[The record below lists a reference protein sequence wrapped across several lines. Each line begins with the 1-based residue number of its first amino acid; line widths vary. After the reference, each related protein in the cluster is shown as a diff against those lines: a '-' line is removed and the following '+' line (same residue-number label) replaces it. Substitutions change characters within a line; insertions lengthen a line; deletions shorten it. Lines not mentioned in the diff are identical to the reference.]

1 MGSEMCIRDS
11 IPLHLINEIFKK
23 DVPPGLGKLMGPVF
37 SKIVEETKRLEERA
51 HNEVKKANAMLEANL
66 EDLRSDLAKDIP
78 TED

>member
-1 MGSEMCIRDS
+1 M
-11 IPLHLINEIFKK
+11 
-23 DVPPGLGKLMGPVF
+23 
-37 SKIVEETKRLEERA
+37 EETKRLEERA